1 MKKKTN
7 LLILLLGVVTIFI
20 SACNN
25 KDESPKNESNNNLP
39 EVVSSAFAKQFPNAT
54 NVKWI
59 EKNNY
64 HVASFDLTAKSRTE
78 AKPGNL
84 NEVWYTPQGSCG
96 LIELELSMAELEQD
110 FNAVFTTWKKS
121 IYFTEAYQI
130 DDVDLLQRDN
140 NSNDTVVKI
149 EIEKGELEREL
160 YFATSGV
167 LVKDVVSS
175 DDDEENLPCPQQ
187 LTDYIN
193 NHYSD
198 AIIVDFEADDED
210 GTYEVEILF
219 TQTDIEKELVFNKK
233 YELISIEIDMN
244 DDDLIELIK
253 SQFTAEEIAEIETLT
268 GEADMYEWE
277 VELREDSQEVITFWV
292 EDANGV
298 LTNVKVITL

>member
-7 LLILLLGVVTIFI
+7 LLMLLLGVAIIFI

-25 KDESPKNESNNNLP
+25 EKESNDNLP
-39 EVVSSAFAKQFPNAT
+39 EVVLSAFAKQFPNAT
-54 NVKWI
+54 NVKWV

-64 HVASFDLTAKSRTE
+64 YVASFDLTAKSRTE

-84 NEVWYTPQGSCG
+84 NEVWYTSQGSCG
-96 LIELELSMAELEQD
+96 LIELELSMTELEQD
-110 FNAVFTTWKKS
+110 YNAVFASWKKS
-121 IYFTEAYQI
+121 VYFTEGYQI
-130 DDVDLLQRDN
+130 DDVDLLQRDA
-140 NSNDTVVKI
+140 NSDDKIVKI

-160 YFATSGV
+160 YFATSGL
-167 LVKDVVSS
+167 LVKDMVSS
-175 DDDEENLPCPQQ
+175 DDDEQNLPCPQQ

-198 AIIVDFEADDED
+198 AIIVDFEVEDED

-219 TQTDIEKELVFNKK
+219 AQTDIEKELVFNKK

-253 SQFTAEEIAEIETLT
+253 SQFTADEIAGIVTLT
-268 GEADMYEWE
+268 GEADMSEWE
-277 VELREDSQEVITFWV
+277 VELREDAQEIITFWV
-292 EDANGV
+292 EDAKGV
-298 LTNVKVITL
+298 MTNVKVVTL